1 MILDINFTIE
11 LGRYIMKTNYV
22 IIGNG
27 IAGLSAAKEI
37 RNRDKDG
44 SITLVSSEEYLTYY
58 RVKLSH
64 YISKDF
70 EDKELYI
77 NKADWYEK
85 MNIEVLL
92 GKIVEKIDV
101 DSRSIKLDDGKIIN
115 YDKLLIANGSRPFI
129 PPIAGKFKA
138 GVFALR
144 TLKDLRHIKKYFSL
158 CEDIT
163 VVGGGL
169 LGLEAA
175 WAIKELGKK
184 VNIVEFAPYLLPRQ
198 LDKELAEEVSEKL
211 RKHGLNLYFDA
222 AAEEI
227 LGETRVDGLKF
238 KDGRTIKSD
247 AVLISA
253 GVRPNLDL
261 VIDSDIKYDKG
272 IKVDKH
278 MRTNIEDIYAA
289 GDVAEVDGNVIGLW
303 GIANDQGKTAGE
315 NMTEGNKEYKLP
327 EPFTTLSIGD
337 ISLFSVGNVKDFSNT
352 IEYKENN
359 VHHKL
364 FITEGKLTGAVLLG
378 DTSPM
383 IKVKKAVN
391 NNLDISEH
399 INNGLG
405 FKEIIEKL

>member
-1 MILDINFTIE
+1 
-11 LGRYIMKTNYV
+11 MKTNYV
-22 IIGNG
+22 IVGNG

-37 RNRDKDG
+37 RNKDKEG
-44 SITLVSSEEYLTYY
+44 SITIVSSEEYLTYY

-70 EDKELYI
+70 ENEELYI

-101 DSRSIKLDDGKIIN
+101 DSRCIKLDDGKIIK
-115 YDKLLIANGSRPFI
+115 YDKLLIASGSRPFI

-163 VVGGGL
+163 VIGGGL

-184 VNIVEFAPYLLPRQ
+184 VNVVEFAPYLLPRQ
-198 LDKELAEEVSEKL
+198 LDKELADEVSEKL
-211 RKHGLNLYFDA
+211 KQNGLNLYFDA

-227 LGETRVDGLKF
+227 LGETRADGLKL
-238 KDGRTIKSD
+238 KDGRVIKSD

-261 VIDSDIKYDKG
+261 VIDSDIKYNRG
-272 IKVDKH
+272 IIVDKY
-278 MRTNIEDIYAA
+278 MRTNIENIYAA
-289 GDVAEVDGNVIGLW
+289 GDVAEIDEIVLGLW

-315 NMTEGNKEYKLP
+315 NMVGGNKEYKLP

-337 ISLFSVGNVKDFSNT
+337 ISLFSVGNIKDFSNVV
-352 IEYKENN
+352 EYKENDI
-359 VHHKL
+359 HHKL
-364 FITEGKLTGAVLLG
+364 FATDGKLTGAILLG

-391 NNLDISEH
+391 NNLDISEY
-399 INNGLG
+399 IDNGLG